1 MRLQVEIYADPA
13 VIAEF
18 QRNIPTLEKYLGNNG
33 ISAKVIVVGL
43 DEAIFGGINSKAA
56 ARSLGIPKQAIE
68 DLKAKYGIGK

>member
-1 MRLQVEIYADPA
+1 MRLQCEIYADPA

-33 ISAKVIVVGL
+33 IAAKVVVVGL
-43 DEAIFGGINSKAA
+43 DDAEYAGTAPKAL
-56 ARSLGIPKQAIE
+56 ARSWGVPKAAIE